1 MMVAWSFVVC
11 RFFIVTAMQIDL
23 TVRYDICF
31 PVLRY
36 LYYERLEIEFGMM
49 FMFKYK

>member
-23 TVRYDICF
+23 TVRYDIFF